1 MTSRL
6 KLWCAVLAFFTVFF
20 WQMGISGQQ
29 QHRHE
34 HQHEHPPKGEVVPP
48 VKEKPVPKAPII
60 APPSPQLEEGIPAGE
75 FFSIAFRPDGR
86 YLAVSARWSAR
97 FGAHEQ
103 RTVDI
108 LNARTGKWVAYY
120 LPDRFYEG
128 IQLALAFSPDG
139 RFLATGGLDGRVY
152 LWDTKS
158 AKLLR
163 TLNFLAP
170 PGPVETV
177 AFSPDGKFLAIGGRD
192 GRLRVY
198 QRTGADWSQLSLIF
212 NREIF
217 KGDLTAPT
225 PKLPGKGIL
234 SEKER
239 AELEKIIAALRLKN
253 PPFVKAVVFD
263 PKGRWIAVAGT
274 GELVGAKEGIVLI
287 PFPPKQNSRPIAVLK
302 GHAKNVDIKSLG
314 VGTGARLRPP
324 VPWVN
329 DLAVS
334 RDGRY
339 LVSAG
344 WDGTVRVWDMTTFKE
359 IRKLESPKTPT
370 GRTATR
376 IYNACAISPDNR
388 YVAAGGFGSR
398 IDVWDLPTGRL
409 VASLRTEN
417 IVEAVAF
424 SPDGRILVAGGWD
437 GILRAWQVG
446 NWRLLWQYTHTFI
459 EGREVPK
466 PVPLR

>member
-1 MTSRL
+1 MKAKTALFALLMLFWLLIWR
-6 KLWCAVLAFFTVFF
+6 ADVFA
-20 WQMGISGQQ
+20 Q
-29 QHRHE
+29 QHGHE
-34 HQHEHPPKGEVVPP
+34 HSHEHGKEVMPPE
-48 VKEKPVPKAPII
+48 KEKVVPKAPIL
-60 APPSPQLEEGIPAGE
+60 APPAPQLEEGVPAGE
-75 FFSIAFRPDGR
+75 FFSVAFRPDGR
-86 YLAVSARWSAR
+86 YLAISARWSAR

-103 RTVDI
+103 RIVSI
-108 LNARTGKWVAYY
+108 LDARSGKLVAHY

-128 IQLALAFSPDG
+128 IQIALAFSPDG
-139 RFLATGGLDGRVY
+139 RFLAVGGLDGRVY

-163 TLNFLAP
+163 TLNFMAP
-170 PGPVETV
+170 QGPVETL

-192 GRLRVY
+192 GRLRIY
-198 QRTGADWSQLSLIF
+198 QRTGTDWSQLSLIF

-234 SEKER
+234 TPKER
-239 AELEKIIAALRLKN
+239 KELENLIAALRLKK

-274 GELVGAKEGIVLI
+274 GEVVGAKEGIVVF
-287 PFPPKQNSRPIAVLK
+287 PFPTNRNSRPIAVLK
-302 GHAKNVDIKSLG
+302 GHAKGVNLKSLG
-314 VGTGARLRPP
+314 VGTAAQPKPP

-359 IRKLESPKTPT
+359 LRKLESPKTPT
-370 GRTATR
+370 GRIATR
-376 IYNACAISPDNR
+376 IYNSCAISPDNR
-388 YVAAGGFGSR
+388 YVAAGGFGNR
-398 IDVWDLPTGRL
+398 VDVWELATGRL
-409 VASLRTEN
+409 VVSLRTEN

-424 SPDGRILVAGGWD
+424 SPDGRMLVAGGWD
-437 GILRAWQVG
+437 GSLRAWQVG
-446 NWRLLWQYTHTFI
+446 NWRILWQYTHTFI
-459 EGREVPK
+459 DQREIPK
-466 PVPLR
+466 PKPLK